1 MSTLSPFASLKKS
14 VVVAIDM
21 ADYPHDP
28 KSVNGVNFYA
38 LDDKQ
43 IEVLDTKPHSPTDYF
58 FGYWFKL
65 NPRMRLDPI
74 GHLEHRHGSAG
85 YACSGSRIYCAGGF
99 DNACEKC
106 SGREWGR
113 GRQDVYCWSSFTGS
127 VTALPEMNSRRRE
140 PQLVALKGTLFAIGG
155 VNSNVCPPTFS
166 NFIEYYEEGNS
177 CWIQVET
184 PPGCVNLYEF
194 VCGVW
199 EEHNLIVF
207 GSADC
212 ASLVVLRVQYGDDD
226 DDEAGCCRI
235 FQFQWF
241 QSVVRFDVE
250 SLGQCIGSEPAIV
263 SKGRMMWLDT
273 RDGTTLVVLNCYTGE
288 YFCHDL
294 AEQGVL
300 PSPKRDYHTVLVA
313 LEDEQIGL
321 VWRDPN
327 SYVVGETKDPS
338 AILELIQVYPGPADM
353 FEVVK
358 SQGAQAGLHFTKFRV
373 GKTCLVIDSHI
384 RSFPPGHYNH
394 VLTAIL
400 V

>member
-74 GHLEHRHGSAG
+74 GHLEHRHASAG
-85 YACSGSRIYCAGGF
+85 ACSGSRIYCAGGF
-99 DNACEKC
+99 DKACVA
-106 SGREWGR
+106 SLG
-113 GRQDVYCWSSFTGS
+113 
-127 VTALPEMNSRRRE
+127 P
-140 PQLVALKGTLFAIGG
+140 LVVLKGTLFAIGG
-155 VNSNVCPPTFS
+155 VNSTVCSPTFS

-226 DDEAGCCRI
+226 DEAGCCRI

-250 SLGQCIGSEPAIV
+250 SHGQCIGSEPAIV

-338 AILELIQVYPGPADM
+338 AILELIQVFPGPADM

-358 SQGAQAGLHFTKFRV
+358 SQGICQLSWKTVRAKILNLGLIQAPIIKSSQVVRV
-373 GKTCLVIDSHI
+373 DS
-384 RSFPPGHYNH
+384 
-394 VLTAIL
+394 
-400 V
+400 